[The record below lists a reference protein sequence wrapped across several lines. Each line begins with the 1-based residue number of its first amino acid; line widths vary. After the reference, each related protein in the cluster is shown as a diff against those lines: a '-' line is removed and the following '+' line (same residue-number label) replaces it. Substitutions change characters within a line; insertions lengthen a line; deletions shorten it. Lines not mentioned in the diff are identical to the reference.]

1 MVGPPFH
8 TRRKNN
14 LGLSFPAVS
23 DWPNFIC
30 EACTVRSVTKREITY
45 KTDLTLL
52 RLERMRLIDMS
63 WYWAKGS
70 YTTYGS
76 KLRSIRDFEANFE
89 VPILT
94 GSVLSAPPCSP
105 DIPLMWCIEA
115 NSTRLT
121 TNKSH
126 GAGISDHISF
136 GTIRQLRSAAAQ
148 FWQWDALVS
157 HPTASMLTREKR
169 LLYQPCRSSD
179 SLALQMFAAG
189 LQIRMG
195 DSVTPSRALLE
206 RHVKALDTHLNEVYK
221 STTCPLLRREAVLG
235 GLANILLWLG
245 WLRSG
250 ECFGLAWD
258 DIESFHPSRYNE
270 FELPKGVGFLSL
282 LLAPETKGERTRRA
296 DILLAHQT

>member
-1 MVGPPFH
+1 MGPSNQLKPDSSILLYFPFQSKFCILPLISLLCLPILGWNHLPVPTRSGTKHRLRQCAGCRQSLSGKGHTVLCSFRTSGFAKFWPCGTGYHTACLMVGPPFH

-89 VPILT
+89 VAILT

-136 GTIRQLRSAAAQ
+136 GTIHQL
-148 FWQWDALVS
+148 
-157 HPTASMLTREKR
+157 
-169 LLYQPCRSSD
+169 
-179 SLALQMFAAG
+179 
-189 LQIRMG
+189 
-195 DSVTPSRALLE
+195 
-206 RHVKALDTHLNEVYK
+206 
-221 STTCPLLRREAVLG
+221 
-235 GLANILLWLG
+235 
-245 WLRSG
+245 
-250 ECFGLAWD
+250 
-258 DIESFHPSRYNE
+258 
-270 FELPKGVGFLSL
+270 
-282 LLAPETKGERTRRA
+282 
-296 DILLAHQT
+296 